1 MASRY
6 MNYLRKNAKAVLV
19 FMGIV
24 CMITFVV
31 GTALMD
37 LAASA
42 RRNADAG
49 ERNPVVV
56 TWAKGK
62 VRDGEIA
69 TLRHRHQLAWEF
81 LLTVLST
88 AVERGGRPI
97 INGHPFTM
105 NQQYLDVGMP
115 LA

>member
-31 GTALMD
+31 GSALMD
-37 LAASA
+37 LAANA
-42 RRNADAG
+42 RRNADEG

-56 TWAKGK
+56 TWTKGK
-62 VRDGEIA
+62 VRTSEIEA
-69 TLRHRHQLAWEF
+69 LRRKHQLAWEF
-81 LLTVLST
+81 LFTVLST

-97 INGHPFTM
+97 INGHPFAMNQM
-105 NQQYLDVGMP
+105 NQQFIDV
-115 LA
+115 